1 MSSKKHSKP
10 SKQSSR
16 KPEIMGDRNRAVRAR
31 ESASR
36 QLADKDVP
44 GDRGAAEKK
53 SLVQGSE

>member
-1 MSSKKHSKP
+1 MTRKKLLRPSKKSKP
-10 SKQSSR
+10 DAR
-16 KPEIMGDRNRAVRAR
+16 EMGDPNRALRAR

-36 QLADKDVP
+36 KLADKDVP